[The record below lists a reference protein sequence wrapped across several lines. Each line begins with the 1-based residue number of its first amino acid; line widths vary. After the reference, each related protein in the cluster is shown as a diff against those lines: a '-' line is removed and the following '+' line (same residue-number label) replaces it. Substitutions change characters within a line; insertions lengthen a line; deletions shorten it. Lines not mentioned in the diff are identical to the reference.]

1 MFLIN
6 LVQGRFIPA
15 HKIPGAMTP
24 GAAAGIDDERNGF
37 AQVSKRNNVTKWTQT
52 IDGIP
57 VYGSVLTTHNDERG
71 TY

>member
-1 MFLIN
+1 
-6 LVQGRFIPA
+6 
-15 HKIPGAMTP
+15 MTP

-37 AQVSKRNNVTKWTQT
+37 VQVAQKDNVTKWTQT

-71 TY
+71 AYCPVL